1 MGYKTKSMINAVG
14 SIYGGG
20 NVDPGYD
27 TAANLKT
34 NLTEAGKSFGKLAG
48 SYYSE
53 DVRKP
58 RLEKRAKKNEAK
70 ALKLRERSK
79 RLYGEEKDAPEPIT
93 NATFNVKER
102 KGIDTPTESNPVVD
116 EIMGRTQSFSPLNTS
131 EDYDFKTKDGY
142 SLAKNIFKSLNE
154 GTEFSESPIEMK
166 GDGFNKGMLRKNKYK
181 K

>member
-14 SIYGGG
+14 SAYGAG

-27 TAANLKT
+27 SAAYLKT

-48 SYYSE
+48 AFA
-53 DVRKP
+53 
-58 RLEKRAKKNEAK
+58 AKNKKGKET
-70 ALKLRERSK
+70 SV
-79 RLYGEEKDAPEPIT
+79 PEPIT
-93 NATFNVKER
+93 NATFNVKDR
-102 KGIDTPTESNPVVD
+102 KGINTPTESNPVVD
-116 EIMGRTQSFSPLNTS
+116 EILNRTQPFSSLNTS
-131 EDYDFKTKDGY
+131 EDADFKTKNGY
-142 SLAKNIFKSLNE
+142 SLAKDIFKSLNG